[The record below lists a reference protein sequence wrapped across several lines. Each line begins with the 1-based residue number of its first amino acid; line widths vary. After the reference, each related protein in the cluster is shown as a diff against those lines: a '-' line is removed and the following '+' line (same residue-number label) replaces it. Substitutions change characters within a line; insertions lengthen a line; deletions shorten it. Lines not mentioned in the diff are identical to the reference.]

1 MGTKVFVM
9 TGILL
14 LGLGLLAGPAAA
26 QPAPAPPAAT
36 PPAAT
41 SPDIAKH
48 PACPHCGM
56 DREKFGHSRMLLTYT
71 DGSEF
76 GACSLHCAA
85 LELAVRL
92 EKTPASIQVAD
103 YNTRKLIDAEKA
115 AWVIGGAKPGVM
127 TRVAKWAFEKE
138 SDALAFIK
146 DHQGKLASFDD
157 AMRATFEDMYEDVK
171 MIRARRAKM
180 KEVSPERKH

>member
-1 MGTKVFVM
+1 MIIS
-9 TGILL
+9 GILL
-14 LGLGLLAGPAAA
+14 SALVLLAGPAPA

-36 PPAAT
+36 PPAAEPQDLT
-41 SPDIAKH
+41 KH

-56 DREKFGHSRMLLTYT
+56 DREKFAHSRMLLTYS
-71 DGSEF
+71 DGSES
-76 GACSLHCAA
+76 GTCSLHCAA

-92 EKTPASIQVAD
+92 DKTPTSLQVAD
-103 YNTRKLIDAEKA
+103 DNTKKLIAAEKA

-138 SDALAFIK
+138 ADALAFIK
-146 DHQGKLASFDD
+146 ENQGKLATFDD

-180 KEVSPERKH
+180 GGMPPKKE

>member
-1 MGTKVFVM
+1 M
-9 TGILL
+9 TRMAMIGILWAA
-14 LGLGLLAGPAAA
+14 LGFWAPPAAA
-26 QPAPAPPAAT
+26 QPAAKPPDLT
-36 PPAAT
+36 R
-41 SPDIAKH
+41 H

-56 DREKFGHSRMLLTYT
+56 DREKFAHSRMLISYS

-92 EKTPASIQVAD
+92 EKNPVSLQVAD
-103 YNTRKLIDAEKA
+103 YNTKKLVDAEKA

-127 TRVAKWAFEKE
+127 TRVAKWAFEQE
-138 SDALAFIK
+138 ADALAFIR
-146 DHQGKLASFDD
+146 DHQGKLATFDD

-171 MIRARRAKM
+171 MIRARRAKLGGTPP
-180 KEVSPERKH
+180 KQD

>member
-1 MGTKVFVM
+1 MSRKAMIVS
-9 TGILL
+9 GILMSAL
-14 LGLGLLAGPAAA
+14 VLLAGPAAT
-26 QPAPAPPAAT
+26 QTAAT
-36 PPAAT
+36 PPDAKP
-41 SPDIAKH
+41 PDLTKH

-56 DREKFGHSRMLLTYT
+56 DREKFAHSRMLLTYT

-92 EKTPASIQVAD
+92 EKTPASMQVAD
-103 YNTRKLIDAEKA
+103 YNTKKLIDAEKA

-138 SDALAFIK
+138 ADALAFIK
-146 DHQGKLASFDD
+146 EHQGKLASFDD
-157 AMRATFEDMYEDVK
+157 AMRATFEEMYGDVK
-171 MIRARRAKM
+171 MLRTRRAKIGQM
-180 KEVSPERKH
+180 SPKKE